1 MLSTVQVR
9 QRGNVTLPVDVRKR
23 YNVQDGDT
31 YRLLDIDGILVLTP
45 MAPMLPE
52 LAREIERARIEAGLS
67 MGEMLQGLR
76 EQRALYV
83 AEKYGI
89 SDDSHPQ

>member
-9 QRGNVTLPVDVRKR
+9 QRGNVTLPVDIRKR

-31 YRLLDIDGILVLTP
+31 YRLIDVDGILILTP
-45 MAPMLPE
+45 MSPMLPE
-52 LAREIERARIEAGLS
+52 LAREIERARVEAGLS
-67 MGEMLQGLR
+67 MEEMLQGLR
-76 EQRALYV
+76 EQRAQYV

-89 SDDSHPQ
+89 KDVDPAQ